1 MLKYIEIAMYIEKS
15 RISILWSGEHTLFY
29 LVWFAEWNGTG
40 GDGLAI
46 HPSGIL
52 PVPAAEIVG
61 GCR

>member
-15 RISILWSGEHTLFY
+15 RISILWNGEHTLFY

-40 GDGLAI
+40 GDGLA
-46 HPSGIL
+46 GIL